1 MESLSSSDFILAET
15 FRSFP
20 SSSSFIFFE
29 KLSEEKKRMNH
40 SIRAEDRGRSLTHIF
55 VFYFSSKLVRFYA
68 MVALNPICELVGR
81 CCNVLLVT

>member
-29 KLSEEKKRMNH
+29 KLSEEKK
-40 SIRAEDRGRSLTHIF
+40 E
-55 VFYFSSKLVRFYA
+55 
-68 MVALNPICELVGR
+68 
-81 CCNVLLVT
+81 